1 MKNKSMTLIPFIV
14 EQDGRSERA
23 YDIFSRLLKDR
34 IIFIGQQITD
44 DLANL
49 VIAQLLYLEAENP
62 EGEISL
68 YINSPGGSITAGL
81 AIYDTMQFISSDIT
95 TICVG
100 QAASMAAVL
109 LTAGTAGKRYSLPN
123 SRIILHQPFGG
134 FQGQASDIAI
144 QAKEILRIR
153 ESINQILVKH
163 TGQPLVKIQ
172 KDIERDFIMTP
183 RQALE
188 YGLIDEV
195 IQNRKPQKENSLGKK
210 RTTSRQ
216 KNKGSSPK

>member
-1 MKNKSMTLIPFIV
+1 
-14 EQDGRSERA
+14 
-23 YDIFSRLLKDR
+23 
-34 IIFIGQQITD
+34 
-44 DLANL
+44 

-81 AIYDTMQFISSDIT
+81 AIYDTIQFISSDVT

-100 QAASMAAVL
+100 QAASMAAIL
-109 LTAGTAGKRYSLPN
+109 LAAGASGKRYSLPN
-123 SRIILHQPFGG
+123 SRIVLHQPFGG

-144 QAKEILRIR
+144 QV
-153 ESINQILVKH
+153 VKH
-163 TGQPLVKIQ
+163 TGQPLERIQ

-183 RQALE
+183 AQALK

-195 IQNRKPQKENSLGKK
+195 IQNRAPQQKK
-210 RTTSRQ
+210 SSR
-216 KNKGSSPK
+216 KKDLSPQLTKVKRER